1 LKLGVKDL
9 KKQFM
14 MEKCEQAVNGNIYCK
29 KADKF
34 TDFIKQPAALTYLQR
49 ILALDEAIIR

>member
-14 MEKCEQAVNGNIYCK
+14 IEKLEQSVNGRIYGK
-29 KADKF
+29 KSDKF
-34 TDFIKQPAALTYLQR
+34 TEFILQPVALTYLQR

>member
-1 LKLGVKDL
+1 MKDL

-14 MEKCEQAVNGNIYCK
+14 IEKLEQSVNGRIYGK
-29 KADKF
+29 KSDKF
-34 TDFIKQPAALTYLQR
+34 TEFILQPVALTYLQR